1 MEVEGTRVTSQMC
14 LRCGIVWEVNSVRNN
29 QEICYSCRSRKQGK
43 VGDCIIWQGHYSDDF
58 VTPIDD
64 DGNEVL
70 PGKRKCGHKDCV
82 SPSHIERK

>member
-1 MEVEGTRVTSQMC
+1 MDKNTQMC
-14 LRCGIVWEVNSVRNN
+14 LRCGFVWMLHTSRKNDNEYCS
-29 QEICYSCRSRKQGK
+29 SCRYRKRSK
-43 VGDCIIWQGHYSDDF
+43 VGECIPWQGHYAEDF